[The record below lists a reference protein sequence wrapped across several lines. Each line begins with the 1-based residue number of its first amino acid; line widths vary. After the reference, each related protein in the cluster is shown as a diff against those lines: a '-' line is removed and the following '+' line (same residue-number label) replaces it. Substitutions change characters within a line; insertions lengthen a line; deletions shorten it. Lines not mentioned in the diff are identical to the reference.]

1 MGLLPENFQFTQS
14 NLQDFV
20 DCRRRFKLRYLDQLR
35 WPAVESEPFLE
46 NEKHL
51 RMGAVFH
58 RLVQQHLSGIPAERL
73 TAMLKASRLA
83 GSDLEIWWT
92 NYLDR
97 VAALTPPEY
106 QAGSSVET
114 VLSAPIGGYRL
125 LAKIDAIFWSETGF
139 QQKALIVDWKTS
151 RQRPRRQWLAER
163 LQTRIYPY
171 VLTQTGAQG
180 IMLEPEDITMVY
192 WFPLWPEQP
201 ERFAY
206 SRQQLEQDKAY
217 LERLIK
223 EIASLDESAFH
234 LTPNEERCS
243 FCTYRSLCERGIKA
257 GSLEQDFEDQQ
268 EDRDFFF
275 DIDQIAEVEF

>member
-1 MGLLPENFQFTQS
+1 
-14 NLQDFV
+14 
-20 DCRRRFKLRYLDQLR
+20 
-35 WPAVESEPFLE
+35 
-46 NEKHL
+46 
-51 RMGAVFH
+51 
-58 RLVQQHLSGIPAERL
+58 
-73 TAMLKASRLA
+73 
-83 GSDLEIWWT
+83 
-92 NYLDR
+92 
-97 VAALTPPEY
+97 
-106 QAGSSVET
+106 

-206 SRQQLEQDKAY
+206 SRQQFDQDKVY

-234 LTPNEERCS
+234 LTPNEERCN

-257 GSLEQDFEDQQ
+257 GSLELDFEDQQ

-275 DIDQIAEVEF
+275 DIDQIAEVGF